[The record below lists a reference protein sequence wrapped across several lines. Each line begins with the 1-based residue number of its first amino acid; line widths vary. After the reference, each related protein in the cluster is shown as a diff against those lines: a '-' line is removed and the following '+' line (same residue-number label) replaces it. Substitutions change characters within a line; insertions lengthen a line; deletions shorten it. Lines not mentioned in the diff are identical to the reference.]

1 MAVII
6 SDDAG
11 HLCHLSSPLG
21 GAGAILAVAGAIPA
35 VAGAILAVAVIGPVL
50 VQVTCRLRLTAE
62 ARFRGVHGCLGT

>member
-21 GAGAILAVAGAIPA
+21 GAGAILAVAGAIP
-35 VAGAILAVAVIGPVL
+35 VVAVIGPLL
-50 VQVTCRLRLTAE
+50 VRVTCRLRLTAE